1 MNKKGLKLLIA
12 TLAIV
17 IGTKQVHASSVSI
30 SPSQSSITKGNIV
43 KITVRVNSDGGIYTI
58 GGSASCSGAG
68 ASGGGGGR
76 STGPRSG
83 DGLRCSS

>member
-43 KITVRVNSDGGIYTI
+43 KIGKMKDIKKDTSLEQVFLELGEK
-58 GGSASCSGAG
+58 
-68 ASGGGGGR
+68 
-76 STGPRSG
+76 
-83 DGLRCSS
+83 